1 MREDVM
7 ERRAV
12 AVLLAEGFEEIEAV
26 VPVDVL
32 RRLEVPVA
40 VVGVGGREITGS
52 HSLRLTAETTLE
64 EVAADGLSGL
74 ILPGGLPGATNLRD
88 HPAVISLVRAVHAA
102 GRPVCA
108 ICAAP
113 IVLAAAG
120 VIQGR
125 NVTGYPMALVK
136 EAVAA
141 AGATYTGSPAEADG
155 PVVTGKGPG
164 AAFAFAVAVAAAL
177 GKEAEARSL
186 MKAMQVVR

>member
-1 MREDVM
+1 MD
-7 ERRAV
+7 RRAV

-32 RRLEVPVA
+32 RRLEVPVT

-52 HSLRLTAETTLE
+52 HGLRLQADTTLA

-74 ILPGGLPGATNLRD
+74 ILPGGLPGSTTLRD
-88 HPAVISLVRAVHAA
+88 TPAVLVLVRAVHAA

-113 IVLAAAG
+113 IVLAAAD

-125 NVTGYPMALVK
+125 TVTGYPMALVK
-136 EAVAA
+136 EAVAK
-141 AGATYTGSPAEADG
+141 AGASYTGNSAEVDG
-155 PVVTGKGPG
+155 PVVTGRGPG

-177 GKEAEARSL
+177 GKEAEAQAL
-186 MKAMQVVR
+186 MKSMLVVR

>member
-1 MREDVM
+1 MD
-7 ERRAV
+7 RRAV

-32 RRLEVPVA
+32 RRLEVPVT

-52 HSLRLTAETTLE
+52 HGLRLVADTILE
-64 EVAADGLSGL
+64 EVAADGLSAL

-88 HPAVISLVRAVHAA
+88 HPAVLALVRAVHAA

-120 VIQGR
+120 VVQGR
-125 NVTGYPMALVK
+125 TVTGYPMALVK
-136 EAVAA
+136 EALAA
-141 AGATYTGSPAEADG
+141 AGATYTGNPFESDG
-155 PVVTGKGPG
+155 PVVTGKGAG
-164 AAFAFAVAVAAAL
+164 ASFAFAVAVAAAL
-177 GKEAEARSL
+177 GKEAAAQAL
-186 MKAMQVVR
+186 MKTMFVVR